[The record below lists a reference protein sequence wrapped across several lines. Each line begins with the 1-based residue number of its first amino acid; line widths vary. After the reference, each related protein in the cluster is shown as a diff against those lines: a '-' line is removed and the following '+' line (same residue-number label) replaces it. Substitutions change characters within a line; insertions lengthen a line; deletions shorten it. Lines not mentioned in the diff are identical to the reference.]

1 MEQLRYNKEVKRFH
15 IGFCANV
22 CTEMKLH
29 SSKRGGKPS
38 GSTLVQRHDGKRL
51 LTLLYTQEIY
61 KVLGGKK

>member
-15 IGFCANV
+15 FGFCASV
-22 CTEMKLH
+22 CTEKGLH
-29 SSKRGGKPS
+29 SLKRGGKLS
-38 GSTLVQRHDGKRL
+38 GNTLVQDHDGKRL